1 MAVAIDARGVEPVD
15 SEPESRKTD
24 PGAVGLLYANISA
37 PRDTNTVLSFDD
49 ISLANIR
56 VGVMP
61 DMVTFTPNGKRI
73 WLPTKEDG
81 GDPESE
87 DCKSLGDLGPEGIL
101 FIPKAKSP
109 PSPNPGKPGETNKAP
124 LLSVTNE
131 VSGTTTL
138 YRIDRAQGDDD

>member
-1 MAVAIDARGVEPVD
+1 MVLERVSGIMVYDV
-15 SEPESRKTD
+15 T
-24 PGAVGLLYANISA
+24 A
-37 PRDTNTVLSFDD
+37 PRAPRFELYFNNRSFA
-49 ISLANIR
+49 IQ
-56 VGVMP
+56 P
-61 DMVTFTPNGKRI
+61 DAVCNE
-73 WLPTKEDG
+73 EDG

-109 PSPNPGKPGETNKAP
+109 PSPNPGKPGETSKAP